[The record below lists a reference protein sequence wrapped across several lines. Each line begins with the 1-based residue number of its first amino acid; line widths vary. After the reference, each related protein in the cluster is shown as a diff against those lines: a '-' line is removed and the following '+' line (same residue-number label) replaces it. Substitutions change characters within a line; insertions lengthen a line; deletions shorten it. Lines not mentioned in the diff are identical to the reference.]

1 MRNRRAYAEETSL
14 SFRRGT
20 EGEVSKG
27 MPPQPSNNP

>member
-1 MRNRRAYAEETSL
+1 MRRRLAYAEETSL

-27 MPPQPSNNP
+27 MPLLYP